1 MVVDVFSY
9 IVFRS
14 HAIACVNQFIVTRTQ
29 ALMVHIG
36 TFIEV
41 ETFVLFFCEF
51 KTTSNLHLATALRP
65 LTYRKQFIWLQNYG
79 VDIVQVDESF
89 FL

>member
-1 MVVDVFSY
+1 MVVDVFY
-9 IVFRS
+9 IVCRS

-41 ETFVLFFCEF
+41 DTF
-51 KTTSNLHLATALRP
+51 
-65 LTYRKQFIWLQNYG
+65 
-79 VDIVQVDESF
+79 F
-89 FL
+89 FLGIQSSLKSALGFDTV

>member
-1 MVVDVFSY
+1 MVVDVFY
-9 IVFRS
+9 IVCRS

-41 ETFVLFFCEF
+41 ETFFFSEF
-51 KTTSNLHLATALRP
+51 CFKSALGFD
-65 LTYRKQFIWLQNYG
+65 T
-79 VDIVQVDESF
+79 VQVDESF

>member
-1 MVVDVFSY
+1 MQAQKLGEKTFIFAIHVAVIYQALQGKANILFQ
-9 IVFRS
+9 FPCRS

-41 ETFVLFFCEF
+41 GLSQF
-51 KTTSNLHLATALRP
+51 LH
-65 LTYRKQFIWLQNYG
+65 
-79 VDIVQVDESF
+79 
-89 FL
+89 

>member
-1 MVVDVFSY
+1 MVVCFLLC
-9 IVFRS
+9 RS

-41 ETFVLFFCEF
+41 GILFCFF
-51 KTTSNLHLATALRP
+51 G
-65 LTYRKQFIWLQNYG
+65 IQNSLKSAHGNSLKASDYT
-79 VDIVQVDESF
+79 SF
-89 FL
+89 FVSIDSLSCF